1 MMNNHILDTGVLQS
15 AIVSLEEGLEVVSD
29 AAWFE
34 QQSQKVQNTLI
45 AGVVKNF
52 EFVYE
57 LSIKMIRRRL
67 EMGSDSPAEIDKL
80 EFRDLLRHAAEKGL
94 IGDVEA
100 WFKYRK
106 MRNITA
112 HTYDHEKAQQVY
124 RDTLTFIGDAID
136 LLTCLKARNA

>member
-1 MMNNHILDTGVLQS
+1 MTTAQLDLSALENVLD
-15 AIVSLEEGLEVVSD
+15 SLNESLAAVSD
-29 AAWFE
+29 AKWFNA
-34 QQSQKVQNTLI
+34 KTGGVQNTLI

-57 LSIKMIRRRL
+57 LSVKMIRRRL

-106 MRNITA
+106 MRNIAA
-112 HTYDHEKAQQVY
+112 HTYDQEKAHQVY
-124 RDTLTFIGDAID
+124 RDTLTFIGDANN
-136 LLTCLKARNA
+136 LLACLKARNA